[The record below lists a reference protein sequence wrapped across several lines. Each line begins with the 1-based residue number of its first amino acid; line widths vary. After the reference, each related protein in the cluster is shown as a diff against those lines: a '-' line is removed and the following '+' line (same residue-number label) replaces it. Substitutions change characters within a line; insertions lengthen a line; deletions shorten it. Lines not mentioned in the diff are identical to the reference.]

1 MTIDDNELVF
11 LPLGGVGE
19 IGMNL
24 ALYGYGPAER
34 RSWLMVDCGISFGDE
49 TLPGI
54 DVIMPDIRF
63 IEEERGNLAG
73 IVLTHAHEDHYGA
86 IFDLWPRLRVPVYAT
101 PFTAGM
107 MAAKAAGN
115 SGFPDIPAEV
125 VEQGGRFSVGP
136 FDVEYVALSHS
147 IPEPNALAIRT
158 PLGMVVHSGDWKIDP
173 KPGAGKP
180 IDLDRLAAIGREG
193 VRAFICDSTNAVRDG
208 RSPSEADVAKGLRDA
223 VETAKHRVAV
233 TLFSSNVARIH
244 AVAEAAR
251 ATDRQVVVVGRAIR
265 RVIDVATECGFMD
278 GLPPFLSEEDFDQ
291 LPRRNVVALCTGSQG
306 ENRAALARIANGDHP
321 RVKLVS
327 GDTVIFSSRTIPGN
341 ERSVNAVINGLCTQ
355 GIRIVTDRDGLVHT
369 SGHPRRDELKEMYGL
384 LKPAV
389 AVPVHGEALHL
400 AEHGKLATS
409 LGVKQVVVGR
419 NGDIFQLAPDPAGI
433 VDEAPVGRLYR
444 DGNLIVEPE
453 LSGVRD
459 RRRIGYAGLV
469 TVSLILDKKANI
481 VGDPQIVLM
490 GVPEADDTGVPFQ
503 IVVFDAV
510 EGAVESI
517 PRSRRRDPELVREAA
532 RRAARAA
539 VTRRWGKKPLCH
551 VLVSVV

>member
-1 MTIDDNELVF
+1 MSDHGDELVF

-24 ALYGYGPAER
+24 ALYGYGPADR
-34 RSWLMVDCGISFGDE
+34 RSWMMVDCGISFGDE
-49 TLPGI
+49 TMPGV

-63 IEEERGNLAG
+63 IEEERDSLAG

-86 IFDLWPRLRVPVYAT
+86 IFDLWPRLRAPVYAT
-101 PFTAGM
+101 PFTAGL

-115 SGFPDIPAEV
+115 LGFPDVPVEV
-125 VEQGGRFSVGP
+125 RAQGSRFQVGP
-136 FDVEYVALSHS
+136 FDVEYVTLSHS

-173 KPGAGKP
+173 QPGVGEP

-208 RSPSEADVAKGLRDA
+208 RSPSEAAVAAGLRDA
-223 VETAKHRVAV
+223 IAAAPHRVAV
-233 TLFSSNVARIH
+233 TLFSSNVARIR

-251 ATDRQVVVVGRAIR
+251 ATDRHVVVVGRAIR
-265 RVIDVATECGFMD
+265 RVIDVAAECGFMD
-278 GLPPFLSEEDFDQ
+278 DLPPFLSEEDFDQ
-291 LPRRNVVALCTGSQG
+291 LPRKNVVALCTGSQG
-306 ENRAALARIANGDHP
+306 ENRAALARIANGEHP
-321 RVKLVS
+321 RVKLAS

-355 GIRIVTDRDGLVHT
+355 GIHVVTDRDALVHT

-384 LKPAV
+384 LKPRV
-389 AVPVHGEALHL
+389 AVPVHGEAYHL
-400 AEHGKLATS
+400 AEHGDLAKS
-409 LGVKQVVVGR
+409 LGVEQVVVGR
-419 NGDIFQLAPDPAGI
+419 NGDVYQLAPDPAGI

-453 LSGVRD
+453 MSGVRD
-459 RRRIGYAGLV
+459 RRRIGFAGLV
-469 TVSLILDKKANI
+469 TVSIILDKKANI
-481 VGDPQIVLM
+481 VGDPQVVLM
-490 GVPEADDTGVPFQ
+490 GVPDEDDNGVPFQ
-503 IVVFDAV
+503 IIVFDAV

-539 VTRRWGKKPLCH
+539 VTQRWGKKPVCQ
-551 VLVSVV
+551 VLVTVV